1 MKTFNYD
8 LAYFLNLNEKRSG
21 AFWGARKCKL
31 IINFVYVITELIQ
44 KFRSNLSSSDFS
56 FFASVDQRQK
66 NRRPTTMYS
75 TVQSSNP
82 RAP

>member
-44 KFRSNLSSSDFS
+44 KFRSNLSNSDFP
-56 FFASVDQRQK
+56 FFGPENVSK
-66 NRRPTTMYS
+66 YCRPTTI
-75 TVQSSNP
+75 
-82 RAP
+82 